1 MTLYPVGLDYKF
13 NATLSFWAAGG
24 PVTDSCRQQRRGQ
37 VSTPTSQQTQIG
49 EAKGH
54 HFRFVH
60 CGM

>member
-13 NATLSFWAAGG
+13 NATLSFGAAGG
-24 PVTDSCRQQRRGQ
+24 PVTDSCRRQRRGK
-37 VSTPTSQQTQIG
+37 VSTHTPQQTQTG